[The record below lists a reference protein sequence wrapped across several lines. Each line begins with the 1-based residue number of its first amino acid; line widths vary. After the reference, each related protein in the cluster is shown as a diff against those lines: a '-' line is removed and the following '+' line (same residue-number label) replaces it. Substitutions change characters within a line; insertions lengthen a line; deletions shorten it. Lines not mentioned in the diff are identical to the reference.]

1 MKKYLLL
8 VIFFILGF
16 TQVTISQEVKKVT
29 KDSKETNEIS
39 NIYKFRHWSIA
50 WNGGMSI
57 IDADVSGNNKI
68 VPNSFLNFAFNA
80 QVEYMITPMW
90 GFYAQYSYIPY
101 SASRGSDNFK
111 GLSHDITLN
120 GTVNILNLF
129 RSDRSRASKWGLNI
143 NVGAGVGFYNTH
155 VYAPNDG
162 RIYENEITEQEVN
175 SRAFVLPV
183 GLSLEYA
190 PVECLGIFLQA
201 EYRMYQADDI
211 DALVQGRNSDYMG
224 YAGIGLRY
232 KIAANKKRNSVKTIS
247 LMDHNP
253 DKTDRAMIA
262 NKKHIEELAAKVDNM
277 TDMLNSNLVPKLE
290 ALEKAQEDNTDTD
303 LDGVPDNR
311 DRHPNTPAGSFVNYY
326 GEPLTEAEINKI
338 LGFSS
343 NKPEATVYYE
353 LNSHNVSS
361 KDGELAIAKV
371 ANKLYNNPNY
381 KAEIIGYCDN
391 SGSDEF
397 NQKLSLKRAET
408 VKNILVK
415 KYGIDANRITVVGKG
430 KTQGPKDKFIVN
442 RRCDVFI
449 VK

>member
-1 MKKYLLL
+1 MNKYLLL
-8 VIFFILGF
+8 VAFFILGF
-16 TQVTISQEVKKVT
+16 AQATTSQEVRKVT
-29 KDSKETNEIS
+29 KDSEENKEIS
-39 NIYKFRHWSIA
+39 SVQKFRHWSIA

-68 VPNSFLNFAFNA
+68 VPNSFINFAFNA
-80 QVEYMITPMW
+80 QLEYMITPMW
-90 GFYAQYSYIPY
+90 GLYAQYSYIPY

-111 GLSHDITLN
+111 GLSHDVTLN
-120 GTVNILNLF
+120 GTFNILNLF
-129 RSDRSRASKWGLNI
+129 RSDRSKTSRWGFNV
-143 NVGAGVGFYNTH
+143 NVGAGISFYNTH

-162 RIYENEITEQEVN
+162 RIYENEVTEKAVN
-175 SRAFVLPV
+175 SRTFVLPV
-183 GLSLEYA
+183 GLSVEYA

-211 DALVQGRNSDYMG
+211 DALVQGRNNDYMG

-232 KIAANKKRNSVKTIS
+232 KIAASKKRGSVKTAS

-253 DKTDRAMIA
+253 DRTDRAMVA
-262 NKKHIEELAAKVDNM
+262 REKQVEELAAKVDNM
-277 TDMLNSNLVPKLE
+277 TDMLNNNVVPKLE
-290 ALEKAQEDNTDTD
+290 AIEKAQEDNTDTD
-303 LDGVPDNR
+303 LDGVPDSR

-338 LGFSS
+338 LGSSS
-343 NKPEATVYYE
+343 NKPESTIYYE
-353 LNSHNVSS
+353 LNSYKVT
-361 KDGELAIAKV
+361 KDSELAIAQV
-371 ANKLYNNPNY
+371 ASKLYNNPNY
-381 KAEIIGYCDN
+381 KAEIVGYCDN

-415 KYGIDANRITVVGKG
+415 QYGIDANRITVVGKG